1 MRKKTRKMAT
11 IQQVGEIDGRG
22 CDNRMKEHLIA
33 PGSLGNPYRKVLND
47 MLNCQGQKG
56 WLVAEGY

>member
-1 MRKKTRKMAT
+1 MAEGVT
-11 IQQVGEIDGRG
+11 IGWDTDTINGQ
-22 CDNRMKEHLIA
+22 MKEHMIA